1 MLILSIAASVLVLVQ
16 HATGY
21 SKLEKADILELA
33 VKYLRNI
40 RGQQISGIILTFEIN
55 VRLTPFITHCS
66 RLPCII
72 CTIHTKLRT
81 YITCTV
87 YTNS

>member
-1 MLILSIAASVLVLVQ
+1 MQFSFFVFVQ

-40 RGQQISGIILTFEIN
+40 RGQQISGMTTAIN
-55 VRLTPFITHCS
+55 VEFLSLMPVF
-66 RLPCII
+66 LII
-72 CTIHTKLRT
+72 CIYMENFRLKCRL
-81 YITCTV
+81 
-87 YTNS
+87 S

>member
-1 MLILSIAASVLVLVQ
+1 MSNVKAHLCALFLSIAVFVLLFFFVQ

-40 RGQQISGIILTFEIN
+40 RGQQISGIPYIVITFEY
-55 VRLTPFITHCS
+55 F
-66 RLPCII
+66 
-72 CTIHTKLRT
+72 
-81 YITCTV
+81 
-87 YTNS
+87 

>member
-1 MLILSIAASVLVLVQ
+1 VCHRLFVFLHDVCYHLVQ

-40 RGQQISGIILTFEIN
+40 RGQQISGIIIIN
-55 VRLTPFITHCS
+55 VKLMSNFHP
-66 RLPCII
+66 I
-72 CTIHTKLRT
+72 CTFSILPPTQR
-81 YITCTV
+81 
-87 YTNS
+87 

>member
-1 MLILSIAASVLVLVQ
+1 MHVISLHSSICFFVCVQ

-40 RGQQISGIILTFEIN
+40 RGQQISGNILTFEIN
-55 VRLTPFITHCS
+55 VEFSSYRHCS
-66 RLPCII
+66 RLSCNLHYPNFPE
-72 CTIHTKLRT
+72 LVT
-81 YITCTV
+81 YIL
-87 YTNS
+87 

>member
-1 MLILSIAASVLVLVQ
+1 MFVQ

-40 RGQQISGIILTFEIN
+40 RGQQISGMTTTFKINVEFFFYAAVFDYLTFCTTREHRVSIFKK
-55 VRLTPFITHCS
+55 RASFFA
-66 RLPCII
+66 PC
-72 CTIHTKLRT
+72 LSNMNRFQ
-81 YITCTV
+81 
-87 YTNS
+87 